1 MTPAETLAKSKELD
15 RFLGRAVTDTKASDR
30 NTMNRFAELA
40 AKIRAN
46 REVMEQEAVHLDVEA
61 EETMSMFMG
70 AVADNRSM
78 LNDAREGA
86 KAMREA
92 ALGMAGHNGAPPL
105 QDSPPAAP
113 PSPPVTEPP
122 VVELVPAAPPAPE
135 TGTLYDAANDRI
147 VSAPPP
153 VPVLDPTANGN
164 AA

>member
-30 NTMNRFAELA
+30 AAMDKFAELA
-40 AKIRAN
+40 ARSAALHRAADK
-46 REVMEQEAVHLDVEA
+46 RADQFAARLDAIPELLERAFAPQEAKLDDLERGASVLENA
-61 EETMSMFMG
+61 LESMI
-70 AVADNRSM
+70 
-78 LNDAREGA
+78 
-86 KAMREA
+86 
-92 ALGMAGHNGAPPL
+92 GHNGAPL
-105 QDSPPAAP
+105 EASPPAAP

-147 VSAPPP
+147 VPAPPP